1 MLRKLRK
8 LCPEERGLYRVHLT
22 EEQRAELQRRTRA
35 PGLMP
40 RTRDR
45 LEMVRL
51 SDAGWSIPKIARHL
65 RLDEQRVRYWIKRFL
80 AGGFAVLPD
89 QPHRG
94 QPSRLTPEILAAL
107 KAELAQA
114 DRTWT
119 AQQLADWLAAQHGIE
134 IGADWLGRKLRRAR
148 VSYKRTRTGLQHQQ
162 NPAEVEVKQA
172 ELHALERGARPVAW
186 TSGISIRRVSL
197 PPCP

>member
-1 MLRKLRK
+1 MHRNLRN
-8 LCPEERGLYRVHLT
+8 LCPEERRLYRVQLT
-22 EEQRAELQRRTRA
+22 EEQRAELQRRTRM

-51 SDAGWSIPKIARHL
+51 ADAGWSIPKIARHL

-80 AGGFAVLPD
+80 AGGFAALPD

-94 QPSRLTPEILAAL
+94 QPSRLTPEVFTAL
-107 KAELAQA
+107 KAALAKG

-119 AQQLADWLAAQHGIE
+119 APPLAAWLADQH
-134 IGADWLGRKLRRAR
+134 
-148 VSYKRTRTGLQHQQ
+148 
-162 NPAEVEVKQA
+162 
-172 ELHALERGARPVAW
+172 
-186 TSGISIRRVSL
+186 
-197 PPCP
+197 